1 MIKRYT
7 VLMSALL
14 LAFSSCSDRDAVRLM
29 DDVESHIHADPVR
42 ALSEL
47 ECVDRSRLR
56 SRSAT
61 ARFSLLYTMAL
72 DKTEQMPDNDSTIGP
87 ALDYYRRHGSIDDR
101 IKSLYYLGRSQYEAH
116 AYSKAIVTFTK
127 AYALLEKSMDD
138 RYCGLVNQAIA
149 DTYMTTYNDNE
160 VMPYLDA
167 AYDCFVRYGDKSLSD
182 LTLYKMAIQCTAL
195 HQYEK
200 ADSLF
205 RLVIEEDNVPDSV
218 MPNIISNYAVALITA
233 SSSDSQRIED
243 LFSRALDLSGGAF
256 ERTNFWAAYAYIL
269 AVNGKKDLSE
279 SIFRQLQGYANDGSS
294 VEFWESRA
302 YAATHDYKSA
312 YHSLK
317 RSLYV
322 QDSIISVK
330 LQNSSAKAQRDYF
343 SLQ

>member
-29 DDVESHIHADPVR
+29 DDVESYIHADPVR

-47 ECVDRSRLR
+47 EGVDRSRLR

-72 DKTEQMPDNDSTIGP
+72 DKTEQMPDNDSTIRP
-87 ALDYYRRHGSIDDR
+87 ALNYYRRHGSIDDR
-101 IKSLYYLGRSQYEAH
+101 IKSLYYLGCSQYEAQ

-127 AYALLEKSMDD
+127 AYALLEKSRDD

-149 DTYMTTYNDNE
+149 DTYMASFNDSE

-167 AYDCFVRYGDKSLSD
+167 AYDCFVRYGDKSLAD
-182 LTLYKMAIQCTAL
+182 LTLYTKASQCSII
-195 HQYEK
+195 HQHEE

-205 RLVIEEDNVPDSV
+205 RRVIEGGNIPDSD
-218 MPNIISNYAVALITA
+218 MPDILSNYAVALIAA
-233 SSSDSQRIED
+233 SSDDTQRIEE
-243 LFSRALDLSGGAF
+243 LFSEALDLSGG
-256 ERTNFWAAYAYIL
+256 TLKLSNSWAAYAYIL
-269 AVNGKKDLSE
+269 AVNGKKNLSE
-279 SIFRQLQGYANDGSS
+279 SIFRQLQGHVNDGSS
-294 VEFWESRA
+294 VEFWESLA
-302 YAATHDYKSA
+302 YAATCDYESA

-317 RSLYV
+317 RSLFV

-330 LQNSSAKAQRDYF
+330 LQNSS
-343 SLQ
+343 